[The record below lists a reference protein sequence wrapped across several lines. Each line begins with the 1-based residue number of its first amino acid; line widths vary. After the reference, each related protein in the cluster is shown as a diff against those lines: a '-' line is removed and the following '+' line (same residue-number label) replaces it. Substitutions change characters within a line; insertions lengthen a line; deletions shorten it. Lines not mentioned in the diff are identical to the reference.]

1 MNIDEPGQR
10 NSSIVHS
17 AFCTLHLP
25 RFLVTFGGSGLLPGM
40 PGTYGSAAA
49 SLLLWLIYVG
59 FWRFGILPAHPVAW
73 PITLLAGTLLI
84 SILSVALAPWAIAY
98 FGREDPGP
106 FVLDEAAAICLTML
120 FLPLRP
126 GWHEIIPIAAGF
138 CAFRIFD
145 IWKPPPV
152 RQLEALPRGWGILL
166 DDLAAAVYANLLCQ
180 AVLRLN

>member
-1 MNIDEPGQR
+1 
-10 NSSIVHS
+10 
-17 AFCTLHLP
+17 
-25 RFLVTFGGSGLLPGM
+25 M

-49 SLLLWLIYVG
+49 SLLLFLVYLAYDHVG
-59 FWRFGILPAHPVAW
+59 LLSSHPSIW
-73 PITLLAGTLLI
+73 PITLIAGLVLL

-126 GWHEIIPIAAGF
+126 GWHELIPIALGF
-138 CAFRIFD
+138 GAFRLFD

-152 RQLEALPRGWGILL
+152 RQIEELPRGWGILL
-166 DDLAAAVYANLLCQ
+166 DDLAAAVYANILCQ
-180 AVLRLN
+180 LVLRLILKRWM